1 MTKSF
6 RHVLGLL
13 GISLALASHAALA
26 LTTGQKLSDAQI
38 AQLGE
43 LQVYD
48 IGGTQ
53 LRVIPSQQSG
63 QQETLLINA
72 QGIVGSSRN
81 EVAVS
86 QASEESI
93 RAQLQQLQPQPASV
107 QHYEPTGIT
116 VLRYADF
123 GQAVE
128 GLRALKSALPRAKV
142 RLGVQFSTPL
152 PN

>member
-13 GISLALASHAALA
+13 GVSLALASHAAFA
-26 LTTGQKLSDAQI
+26 LTPGQKLSEAQI
-38 AQLGE
+38 AQLGD

-48 IGGTQ
+48 IGGTKV
-53 LRVIPSQQSG
+53 RVVPSQQSG

-72 QGIVGSSRN
+72 QGVVGSSRN
-81 EVAVS
+81 EVTVS
-86 QASEESI
+86 QASESSI
-93 RAQLQQLQPQPASV
+93 QAKLPQLTPQPASV

-116 VLRYADF
+116 VLRYAGF

-128 GLRALKSALPRAKV
+128 GLRALKAALPGAKV
-142 RLGVQFSTPL
+142 RLGVRFSTPV